1 MVLTLTSRRIERLR
15 AVLNGLGYRFA
26 KEDEIWF
33 LLWKALGR
41 RVCGSGCG
49 KPRTFMSCRPC
60 AKHSGHSGTTKS
72 SYEMPS
78 NSTYVPP
85 TLVGVLFCKPR
96 FDADI
101 TVWIGPR
108 LLSSGLEVVD
118 ERLPL
123 GITSG
128 QLVLEHVSTDDMAKS
143 TVYSL
148 PPVRF
153 FCQAHGDRVNHI
165 LTCSVPWSSRMRSSI
180 CASSQRWAMALR

>member
-1 MVLTLTSRRIERLR
+1 MVRAAESRVRLCR
-15 AVLNGLGYRFA
+15 VGLVPNIPGIPGQRN
-26 KEDEIWF
+26 
-33 LLWKALGR
+33 R
-41 RVCGSGCG
+41 RTRCL
-49 KPRTFMSCRPC
+49 PTRPMC
-60 AKHSGHSGTTKS
+60 
-72 SYEMPS
+72 
-78 NSTYVPP
+78 PP